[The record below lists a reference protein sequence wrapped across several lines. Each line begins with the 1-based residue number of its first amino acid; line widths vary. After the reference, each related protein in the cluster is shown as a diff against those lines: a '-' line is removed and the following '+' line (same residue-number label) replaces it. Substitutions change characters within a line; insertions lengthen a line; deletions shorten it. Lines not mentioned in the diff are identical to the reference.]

1 MEDIYE
7 TRLQEIGRKLIEN
20 RKTLSVQGSDW
31 GRIKDYSPSNCPIE
45 VANEF
50 LLCCL
55 IDYRS
60 DTFAAWRNGMTYF
73 RSLPA
78 EDRNSLWKMISS
90 IPKDVWESEDKYR
103 QCGLHWMR
111 PAHNRLWRIAYDVCL
126 YFDGDPR
133 NIWQGDDP
141 FDVFCRLYYIGAGPQ
156 ISRMIVGALKD
167 CMYITG
173 KGDVKA
179 DTHVCRVLAR
189 IIEGIN
195 EIPALDAVYLAR
207 KIYPYD
213 PWLLDWPLWYLG
225 RSKCKSDSPSCEE
238 CYLKPKCKFAEKYH
252 YANHA

>member
-1 MEDIYE
+1 MEDTFE
-7 TRLQEIGRKLIEN
+7 TGLREIGRKLIEN
-20 RKTLSVQGSDW
+20 RQTLSVVGSDW
-31 GRIKDYSPSNCPIE
+31 GRIKDYSPNNCTIE

-60 DTFAAWRNGMTYF
+60 DTFAAWRNGITFF
-73 RSLPA
+73 RSLSV

-90 IPKDVWESEDKYR
+90 FPKNIWESEEKYR

-111 PAHNRLWRIAYDVCL
+111 PAHNRLWRIAHDVCL

-133 NIWQGDDP
+133 KIWHGDDP

-167 CMYITG
+167 CKYITG

-195 EIPALDAVYLAR
+195 EIPALDTVYLAR
-207 KIYPYD
+207 KMYPPD
-213 PWLLDWPLWYLG
+213 PWLLDWPLWDLG
-225 RSKCKSDSPSCEE
+225 RSKCKSSSPSCEE
-238 CYLKPKCKFAEKYH
+238 CYLNPDCKFADKCHSGNRE
-252 YANHA
+252 